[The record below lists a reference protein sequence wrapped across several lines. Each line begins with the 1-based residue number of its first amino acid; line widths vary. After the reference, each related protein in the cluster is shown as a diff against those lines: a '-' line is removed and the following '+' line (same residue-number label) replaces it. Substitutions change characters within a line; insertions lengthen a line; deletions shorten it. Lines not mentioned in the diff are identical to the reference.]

1 MRKWATKD
9 GLLPG
14 QNPAA
19 THRNQAYVPK
29 HISASPQ
36 DRTSKFMGNLWNPS
50 ARPDQNRLKESPP
63 FVWDSLQR
71 LAEVVNNAAL

>member
-29 HISASPQ
+29 HISVSPQ
-36 DRTSKFMGNLWNPS
+36 DHSSKSTIQFGEILIWDE
-50 ARPDQNRLKESPP
+50 ARK
-63 FVWDSLQR
+63 DSVQIPICAQLS
-71 LAEVVNNAAL
+71 AEVQ